1 VCGVCYDGGSKTGN
15 RKFHLRRRSRGRGGC
30 YCLEKGQALD
40 GSSTSRTSISTL
52 ADSSA
57 AAAREYELAG
67 IAELQRETE
76 EANLHLSRAS
86 QFLQKLKGTMGVEVA
101 TPLPAFIRHK

>member
-1 VCGVCYDGGSKTGN
+1 MTAAAKPAIESFTFGGEAVGVVGATAL
-15 RKFHLRRRSRGRGGC
+15 RKVRPLAEAAPPGR
-30 YCLEKGQALD
+30 LFA
-40 GSSTSRTSISTL
+40 SISTL

-76 EANLHLSRAS
+76 EANAHLSRAS